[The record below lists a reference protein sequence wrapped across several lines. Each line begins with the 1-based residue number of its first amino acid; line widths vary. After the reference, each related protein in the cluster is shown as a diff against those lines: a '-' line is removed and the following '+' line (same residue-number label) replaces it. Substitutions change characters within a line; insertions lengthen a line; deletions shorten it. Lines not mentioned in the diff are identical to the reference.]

1 VINLNL
7 SGATRWGLNALL
19 LLSLVVALYLGQTI
33 FIPTV
38 IALLLAAMLWPAANV
53 LNRGV
58 VIRSFG
64 LRGQFPFLYRRGA
77 IHLHLSWDM
86 TSMVMVGLLV
96 CLTLVVPL
104 ILGLAIPKM
113 LQDFPTDPEGQQKLY
128 TQVRDRLQ
136 AVSPWQFDKDYLP
149 DTAEDSRVF
158 QTIKTALNPEKGYIV
173 SILLSVARYGGTWI
187 WQWILI
193 MFILLFLLLEGRM
206 LSRRVV
212 EIFGPS
218 LDTQKKAL
226 DALSDMASKVRTY
239 LIWRT
244 IVNFGLAL
252 ILGLIYSWAGLR
264 QPWTWAVITAILC
277 YIPYLGPIIAGGF
290 PVLDAFINSSSP
302 WMAVGILLFYVL
314 IITLEGYIV
323 VPVVMG
329 RPMQLN
335 ATTVLIACMF
345 WELVWGTPGLFLAMP
360 LLAVLKAICMH
371 MPGWEPWANLMST
384 EDGEMPIHK
393 ESIPLLDD
401 VMGDETQLLTIDE
414 AEELSRVAEQKKK
427 SEVPY

>member
-1 VINLNL
+1 
-7 SGATRWGLNALL
+7 
-19 LLSLVVALYLGQTI
+19 VALYLGQTI

-38 IALLLAAMLWPAANV
+38 IALLLAAMLWPAANM

-58 VIRSFG
+58 VIRGFG
-64 LRGQFPFLYRRGA
+64 LQGQFPFLCRRGTLH
-77 IHLHLSWDM
+77 IHLSWDL

-113 LQDFPTDPEGQQKLY
+113 LQDFPTSPEGQQKLY
-128 TQVRDRLQ
+128 TQVRNRLQ
-136 AVSPWQFDKDYLP
+136 EVVPWQFDKDYLP
-149 DTAEDSRVF
+149 ETAEDSRVF
-158 QTIKTALNPEKGYIV
+158 QTIRTALDPEKGYIMTV
-173 SILLSVARYGGTWI
+173 LLTVARYGGSWI
-187 WQWILI
+187 WEWILI
-193 MFILLFLLLEGRM
+193 MFILLFLMLEGRM

-218 LDTQKKAL
+218 PEAQEKAL
-226 DALSDMASKVRTY
+226 EALSDMASKVRTY
-239 LIWRT
+239 LVWRT

-264 QPWTWAVITAILC
+264 QPWTWAVVTAILC

-384 EDGEMPIHK
+384 EDGEMPISK
-393 ESIPLLDD
+393 ETMPLLDD
-401 VMGDETQLLTIDE
+401 VISDETQLLTIAE
-414 AEELSRVAEQKKK
+414 AEELSRVAEQKRKTGL
-427 SEVPY
+427 PY